1 MSVALSID
9 PCEVQ
14 IKAIRAQ
21 GPGAQ
26 NVHKV
31 ATAVQLFFD
40 IRASSLPQEVKE
52 RCLALADQR
61 ITQDVAWWPDS
72 GATTSTV
79 GSSFSAAMLR
89 SICGNVVVI
98 KAQSQRTQE
107 LNRQEA
113 LRRLH
118 MLIAQVLQPP
128 RVRRPTRPTYGS
140 QQRRLAGKAQRATI
154 KAGRGRVL

>member
-21 GPGAQ
+21 GPGGQ

-61 ITQDVAWWPDS
+61 ITQD
-72 GATTSTV
+72 G
-79 GSSFSAAMLR
+79 
-89 SICGNVVVI
+89 VVVI
-98 KAQSQRTQE
+98 KAQSACAGAAAPTC
-107 LNRQEA
+107 A
-113 LRRLH
+113 
-118 MLIAQVLQPP
+118 PP
-128 RVRRPTRPTYGS
+128 DPAHLW
-140 QQRRLAGKAQRATI
+140 LAATA
-154 KAGRGRVL
+154 AGG

>member
-21 GPGAQ
+21 GPGGQ
-26 NVHKV
+26 NVNKV

-61 ITQDVAWWPDS
+61 ITQD
-72 GATTSTV
+72 G
-79 GSSFSAAMLR
+79 
-89 SICGNVVVI
+89 VVVI

>member
-21 GPGAQ
+21 GPGGQ

-61 ITQDVAWWPDS
+61 ITQD
-72 GATTSTV
+72 G
-79 GSSFSAAMLR
+79 
-89 SICGNVVVI
+89 VVVI

-128 RVRRPTRPTYGS
+128 PVRRPTRPTYGS

-154 KAGRGRVL
+154 KACRGRVL

>member
-21 GPGAQ
+21 GPGGQ

-40 IRASSLPQEVKE
+40 IRALSLPQEVKE

-61 ITQDVAWWPDS
+61 ITQD
-72 GATTSTV
+72 G
-79 GSSFSAAMLR
+79 
-89 SICGNVVVI
+89 VVVI

>member
-1 MSVALSID
+1 MSVAFSID

-21 GPGAQ
+21 GPGGQ

-31 ATAVQLFFD
+31 AAAVQLFFD

-61 ITQDVAWWPDS
+61 ITQD
-72 GATTSTV
+72 G
-79 GSSFSAAMLR
+79 
-89 SICGNVVVI
+89 VVVI

-128 RVRRPTRPTYGS
+128 PVRRPTRPTYGS

>member
-1 MSVALSID
+1 M
-9 PCEVQ
+9 
-14 IKAIRAQ
+14 
-21 GPGAQ
+21 
-26 NVHKV
+26 
-31 ATAVQLFFD
+31 
-40 IRASSLPQEVKE
+40 KE

-61 ITQDVAWWPDS
+61 ITQD
-72 GATTSTV
+72 G
-79 GSSFSAAMLR
+79 
-89 SICGNVVVI
+89 VVVI

-128 RVRRPTRPTYGS
+128 PVRRPTRPTYGS